1 MSREESIKEIADYYG
16 FNHQS
21 LKLVEEMGELTVEIC
36 KQDKKKIEEELADVL
51 VLAMQLLLFLD
62 NDRIESIIDYKIN
75 RQIGRMAKEINTYL

>member
-16 FNHQS
+16 FNHQC
-21 LKLVEEMGELTVEIC
+21 KKIVEEMGELTVEIC
-36 KQDKKKIEEELADVL
+36 KQDTKKIEEELADVL
-51 VLAMQLLLFLD
+51 VLAMQLRLFLD